1 MNHLRNITLTAV
13 LLGLTYFAYAET
25 DHSAH
30 DMPSATAATPSSH
43 SDMMKKMDSQI
54 QAMKD
59 MHQKMS
65 TASTDTER
73 QALMK
78 DHMKVMREGMQMM
91 SSHAGGEMK
100 CREEGK
106 KSSKKHH
113 QMMEKHKAMMQSMMQ
128 MMNDHMEF
136 MHQP

>member
-78 DHMKVMREGMQMM
+78 DHMKLMREGMQMM
-91 SSHAGGEMK
+91 RGHDQDATYCMAGG
-100 CREEGK
+100 RA
-106 KSSKKHH
+106 SSKKHH

>member
-1 MNHLRNITLTAV
+1 MAV
-13 LLGLTYFAYAET
+13 MFGLTHLTFAQSGHT
-25 DHSAH
+25 TQ
-30 DMPSATAATPSSH
+30 DMPSATAATPNGQ
-43 SDMMKKMDSQI
+43 SDMMKKMDAQM

-59 MHQKMS
+59 MHQKMT
-65 TASTDTER
+65 TATTDAER
-73 QALMK
+73 KALMK
-78 DHMKVMREGMQMM
+78 DHMKVMRDGMQMM

-106 KSSKKHH
+106 KSSKKHQ

-128 MMNDHMEF
+128 MMNDHMDA